1 MNLIEIIGYLAAFF
15 TTISF
20 IPQVVKVVKEKQ
32 TRNISLQMYLIFS
45 LGITFWLI
53 YGILINS
60 LPIILANSLT
70 LTFAIIILSYKIKY
84 K

>member
-20 IPQVVKVVKEKQ
+20 IPQVIKVVKEKQ

>member
-20 IPQVVKVVKEKQ
+20 IPQVIKVVKEKQ

-70 LTFAIIILSYKIKY
+70 LTFSIIILSYKIKY

>member
-20 IPQVVKVVKEKQ
+20 IPQVIKVVKEKQ

-70 LTFAIIILSYKIKY
+70 LTFAIIKISNKIKY